1 MALQDGLAD
10 ERYSTWSYELGAEI
24 LTPVGRQQLYDSGVL
39 HQYQYGA
46 LYNPSTK
53 IVARTTSQ
61 DRIIKSAE
69 NFLSGFFGLDW
80 GQNAT
85 LEVIIEQDGFND
97 TLAGYDNCNNSNTGV
112 SAGGA
117 NASAIWE
124 AIYLQNATAR
134 FQQLAG
140 GFNWTL
146 SDTYN
151 AQTLCPYETVAFG
164 YSAFC
169 DLFTYEEWQG
179 FEYSIDLSF
188 AGGSMFQSP
197 TGRAVGIGFV
207 EETLAVSASRLG
219 FMPRVL
225 TISPD
230 TPKSHPHH
238 S

>member
-1 MALQDGLAD
+1 MF
-10 ERYSTWSYELGAEI
+10 
-24 LTPVGRQQLYDSGVL
+24 QQLSCLHVARLFDSGVL
-39 HQYQYGA
+39 HQYQYGG
-46 LYNPSTK
+46 LYNPNTK

-69 NFLSGFFGLDW
+69 NFLSGFFGLSWSD
-80 GQNAT
+80 NAT
-85 LEVIIEQDGFND
+85 LEVIIEGSNFND
-97 TLAGYDNCNNSNTGV
+97 SLAGYDNCNNSNTFV

-124 AIYLQNATAR
+124 NIYLQNATQRLKA
-134 FQQLAG
+134 LAG
-140 GFNWTL
+140 GYNWTL

-151 AQTLCPYETVAFG
+151 AQTICPYETVALG

-169 DLFTYEEWQG
+169 DLFTFSEWQG

-207 EETLAVSASRLG
+207 QETLAVRIFPCISA
-219 FMPRVL
+219 
-225 TISPD
+225 
-230 TPKSHPHH
+230 H
-238 S
+238 